1 MGLMKELNDLNAIY
15 LKMHEQEVSEDQDK
29 GYVVTAADKKGN
41 TPAWQG
47 YKAGKK
53 NVKTGKP
60 LYRAADHL
68 KKEEAEVEVDESV
81 VKGTSTNA
89 AGEKIPW
96 KVTTSGGKS
105 TVSDKY
111 GKRDVTAKVRQP
123 KKVAAPKG
131 SKMKEEVEVDESIG
145 SAIDKGLSAGA
156 DVAKVA
162 GKAAVGGVKVASKVV
177 KKTAGAAGRVVGTAV
192 GAVKSAKKGYKGGA
206 AADEEV
212 KIDAIDHY
220 LNELKKTTLASY
232 AKKATTDLANRSFD
246 HGESEKR
253 MYEPDKED
261 EKEEKKQASRK
272 KSIDRAIDK
281 LAKEEFEVTPE
292 FLKLIESGLFSD
304 EELIKMIE
312 GYQRD
317 PEQSKKDRHHSKQP
331 DPSKVGFTGIG
342 NMSIDDIM
350 KMNAKIKAKAAK
362 KK

>member
-15 LKMHEQEVSEDQDK
+15 LKMHEQQVSEDQDK
-29 GYVVTAADKKGN
+29 GYVVTRADKKGN

-68 KKEEAEVEVDESV
+68 KNEEAEVEVDE
-81 VKGTSTNA
+81 G
-89 AGEKIPW
+89 
-96 KVTTSGGKS
+96 
-105 TVSDKY
+105 Y
-111 GKRDVTAKVRQP
+111 GKIKTPEKLVAKVRQP
-123 KKVAAPKG
+123 KKGAAPKG
-131 SKMKEEVEVDESIG
+131 SKMREEVEVDESIG

-162 GKAAVGGVKVASKVV
+162 GKAAVGGVKVASKVA
-177 KKTAGAAGRVVGTAV
+177 KKTAGAAGRVAGTVIGVA
-192 GAVKSAKKGYKGGA
+192 KSAKKGFKGGA
-206 AADEEV
+206 SADEEV
-212 KIDAIDHY
+212 KIDAMDHY
-220 LNELKKTTLASY
+220 LSELKKTTLASY

-281 LAKEEFEVTPE
+281 LAKEDIEFVT
-292 FLKLIESGLFSD
+292 KLVESGKFSD
-304 EELIKMIE
+304 AEIAKISNLQEADIADILARLEKKRISK
-312 GYQRD
+312 GGD
-317 PEQSKKDRHHSKQP
+317 PEESPLPAMRKYHADKKK
-331 DPSKVGFTGIG
+331 
-342 NMSIDDIM
+342 
-350 KMNAKIKAKAAK
+350 KAKK
-362 KK
+362 

>member
-15 LKMHEQEVSEDQDK
+15 LKMHEQEVTENQDK
-29 GYVVTAADKKGN
+29 GYVVTKADKKGN
-41 TPAWQG
+41 TKAWQG
-47 YKAGKK
+47 YKAG
-53 NVKTGKP
+53 VKSKTTGKP

-68 KKEEAEVEVDESV
+68 K
-81 VKGTSTNA
+81 N
-89 AGEKIPW
+89 
-96 KVTTSGGKS
+96 
-105 TVSDKY
+105 
-111 GKRDVTAKVRQP
+111 
-123 KKVAAPKG
+123 
-131 SKMKEEVEVDESIG
+131 EEVEVDESIG

-162 GKAAVGGVKVASKVV
+162 GKAAVGGVKVASKVA
-177 KKTAGAAGRVVGTAV
+177 KKTAGAAGRVAGTVIGVA
-192 GAVKSAKKGYKGGA
+192 KSAKKGFKGGA
-206 AADEEV
+206 SADEEV
-212 KIDAIDHY
+212 KIDAMDHY

-261 EKEEKKQASRK
+261 EKEEKKQATRK
-272 KSIDRAIDK
+272 KGIDRAIDK

-331 DPSKVGFTGIG
+331 DPSKDGFTGIG